1 MPTIV
6 THAAVGFSL
15 GRMFTARPMPLLF
28 WTLAAGLPMVPDLD
42 VLAFRLGIPYE
53 AFWGHRGFTHSLL
66 FALLVAAPAAAVS
79 CRRLRVPFADWCGLL
94 FLAVASHG
102 LLDALTNGGLGIAFF
117 APFDDRRF
125 FFGWRPIE
133 VSPIG
138 LSFFSARG
146 WATLRSELLWV
157 WVPTAGLLAL
167 VEVGR
172 RLWRR
177 VTPPPGVPLRSTP
190 GSTPPGV
197 PLRSTPDSASP

>member
-15 GRMFTARPMPLLF
+15 GRMFTARPEPLLF
-28 WTLAAGLPMVPDLD
+28 WGLAAGLPMVPDLD
-42 VLAFRLGIPYE
+42 VLAFGFGIPYE
-53 AFWGHRGFTHSLL
+53 ALWGHRGFTHSLL
-66 FALLVAAPAAAVS
+66 FALLVAVPAAALT
-79 CRRLRVPFADWCGLL
+79 CGRLRLPFADWCGLL

-117 APFDDRRF
+117 APFDDRRYF
-125 FFGWRPIE
+125 FPWRPIE

-146 WATLRSELLWV
+146 WATMRSELFWV
-157 WVPTAGLLAL
+157 WLPTAAVLAL

-177 VTPPPGVPLRSTP
+177 RS
-190 GSTPPGV
+190 
-197 PLRSTPDSASP
+197 RSSALTSRPSP